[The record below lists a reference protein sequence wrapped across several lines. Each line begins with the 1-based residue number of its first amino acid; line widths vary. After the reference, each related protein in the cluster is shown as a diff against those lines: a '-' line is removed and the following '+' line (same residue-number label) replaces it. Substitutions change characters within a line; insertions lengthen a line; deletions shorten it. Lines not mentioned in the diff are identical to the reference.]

1 MTLMLIVALALVL
14 TLNVVTSAAI
24 LRSPIFDRSQ
34 STLQI
39 LAVWLIPVVGAI
51 VCFVFLA
58 SQSRDE
64 AAGLD
69 RTAFVDGPCAV
80 DGRPDG
86 EHGCGGGGDGGD

>member
-1 MTLMLIVALALVL
+1 MTLVLIAALLLVA
-14 TLNVVTSAAI
+14 TLNIVTCVAI
-24 LRSPIFDRSQ
+24 LRSPFFSRSQ
-34 STLQI
+34 CILQM
-39 LAVWLIPVVGAI
+39 LVVWFIPVVGAI

-80 DGRPDG
+80 DGKPDG
-86 EHGCGGGGDGGD
+86 HGGCGSGDGGD

>member
-1 MTLMLIVALALVL
+1 MTSFVIAALVL
-14 TLNVVTSAAI
+14 VSALNIVTCIAI
-24 LRSPIFDRSQ
+24 LRSPFFNRSQ
-34 STLQI
+34 RLLQI
-39 LAVWLIPVVGAI
+39 LVVWSIPVVGAI

-80 DGRPDG
+80 DGKPDG
-86 EHGCGGGGDGGD
+86 HGGCGSGDGGD

>member
-1 MTLMLIVALALVL
+1 MIYLVIAALVL
-14 TLNVVTSAAI
+14 VSALNIVTCVAI
-24 LRSPIFDRSQ
+24 LRSPFFNRSQ
-34 STLQI
+34 RVLQMLI
-39 LAVWLIPVVGAI
+39 VWLIPVVGAI

-80 DGRPDG
+80 DGKPDG
-86 EHGCGGGGDGGD
+86 HGGCGGGDSGD

>member
-1 MTLMLIVALALVL
+1 MTLMLIVALVL
-14 TLNVVTSAAI
+14 LSTLNIVTSVAI
-24 LRSPIFDRSQ
+24 LRSPFFNGSQ
-34 STLQI
+34 RTLQI
-39 LAVWLIPVVGAI
+39 LAVCLIPVVGAI

-80 DGRPDG
+80 DGKPDG